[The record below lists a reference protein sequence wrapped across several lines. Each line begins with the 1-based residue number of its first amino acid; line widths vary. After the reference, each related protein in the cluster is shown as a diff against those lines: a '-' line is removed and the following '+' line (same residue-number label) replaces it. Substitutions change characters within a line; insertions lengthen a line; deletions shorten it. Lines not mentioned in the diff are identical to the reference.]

1 MSETSQN
8 LRLPPH
14 NEEAEQSVL
23 GSMMLDRAAL
33 STAMEFLDAESFYRP
48 AHQKIYA
55 AIINLDERGEPVDQI
70 SVVDELKRS
79 DDLQAAGGAYYITE
93 LTEKIPSTANAR
105 YYARLVMES
114 SALRALIQLSAE
126 LSTEAYETRER
137 VDDLLEKA
145 ESKIFELSEKRF
157 KTADFVKIRTAL
169 DEAFAQVDK
178 FHENPGGIRGV
189 ATGFDQLDNVTSGF
203 QNSDLIILAA
213 RPSMGKT
220 ALSLSIA
227 RNAAIDHGHKIAIF
241 SLEMSNYQLAM
252 RLLCSEAK
260 VDAHLVRTGRLPSNL
275 WPNLSSAAG
284 RLADA
289 EIYLD
294 DAASLNITELRAK
307 ARRLK
312 ADKDIDVIIVD
323 YLQLLQ
329 GSGRVESRQQEISQI
344 SRSLKMLAKEL
355 NIPVIALS
363 QLSRAVEMRGGDKRP
378 ILSDLRESGSI
389 EQDADVVMFI
399 YRAEKYV
406 SDEESLEEVKGL
418 AEIIVAKQRNGPTDT
433 IKLSFIDRF
442 ASFQNLAG
450 YAPAPAETAGSA
462 EEPF

>member
-14 NEEAEQSVL
+14 NEEAEQSII
-23 GSMMLDRAAL
+23 GSIMLDHMAL
-33 STAMEFLDAESFYRP
+33 SAAMKFLEPRSFYRP
-48 AHQKIYA
+48 AHQKIYNA
-55 AIINLDERGEPVDQI
+55 VLDLDGRGEPVDQI
-70 SVVDELKRS
+70 TVVDELKRS
-79 DDLQAAGGAYYITE
+79 GDLQAVGGAYYITE
-93 LTEKIPSTANAR
+93 LTEKVPSTANAE

-137 VDDLLEKA
+137 VDVLLEKA

-157 KTADFVKIRTAL
+157 RIGDFVPIRTAL
-169 DEAFAQVDK
+169 DEAFAQADK

-189 ATGFDQLDNVTSGF
+189 ATGFEKLDEITSGF
-203 QNSDLIILAA
+203 QNSDLIIIAA

-220 ALSLSIA
+220 ALSLSVA
-227 RNAAIDHGHKIAIF
+227 RNAAVKYGHKVAIF

-275 WPNLSSAAG
+275 WPRLSTAAG
-284 RLADA
+284 NLAEA
-289 EIYLD
+289 QIFLD
-294 DAASLNITELRAK
+294 DSASLNITELRAK

-312 ADKDIDVIIVD
+312 AEKDIDLIIVD
-323 YLQLLQ
+323 YMQLLQ

-344 SRSLKMLAKEL
+344 SRSFKMLAKEL
-355 NIPVIALS
+355 DLPIVALS
-363 QLSRAVEMRGGDKRP
+363 QLSRAVETRGGDKRP

-399 YRAEKYV
+399 YRPEKYGV
-406 SDEESLEEVKGL
+406 LDDDGNTQEGI
-418 AEIIVAKQRNGPTDT
+418 AELIVAKQRNGPTGT
-433 IKLSFIDRF
+433 IRLSFIDKF
-442 ASFQNLAG
+442 ASFENLSA
-450 YAPAPAETAGSA
+450 YTPATQPTGGTPD
-462 EEPF
+462 PF

>member
-1 MSETSQN
+1 MNETSQN

-14 NEEAEQSVL
+14 NEEAEQSVI
-23 GSMMLDRAAL
+23 GSMMLDRMAL
-33 STAMEFLDAESFYRP
+33 SAAMELLDPESFYRP
-48 AHQKIYA
+48 AHQKICA
-55 AIINLDERGEPVDQI
+55 AILNLDGRGEPVDQI

-79 DDLQAAGGAYYITE
+79 GDLQAAGGAYYITE

-105 YYARLVMES
+105 YYAKLVMES

-137 VDDLLEKA
+137 VDDLLDKA

-157 KTADFVKIRTAL
+157 KTGDFVPMRTAL

-189 ATGFDQLDNVTSGF
+189 ATGFDALDNVTSGF
-203 QNSDLIILAA
+203 QNSDLIIIAA

-220 ALSLSIA
+220 ALCLSIA
-227 RNAAIDHGHKIAIF
+227 RNAAIDHGHKIALF

-252 RLLCSEAK
+252 RLLCSEAR

-275 WPNLSSAAG
+275 WPKLSTAAG
-284 RLADA
+284 KLADA

-294 DAASLNITELRAK
+294 DSASLNITELRAK

-312 ADKDIDVIIVD
+312 ADKDIDLIIVD
-323 YLQLLQ
+323 YMQLLQ
-329 GSGRVESRQQEISQI
+329 GTGRVESRQQEISQI

-355 NIPVIALS
+355 DLPVVALS
-363 QLSRAVEMRGGDKRP
+363 QLSRAVETRGGDKRP

-399 YRAEKYV
+399 YRAEKYTAH
-406 SDEESLEEVKGL
+406 DDESLDEVKGL
-418 AEIIVAKQRNGPTDT
+418 AEIIIAKQRNGPTDT
-433 IKLSFIDRF
+433 IKLTFIDRF
-442 ASFQNLAG
+442 ASFQNLAA
-450 YAPAPAETAGSA
+450 YAPPVQSDGGSS
-462 EEPF
+462 EPF

>member
-1 MSETSQN
+1 LSETTQN

-14 NEEAEQSVL
+14 NEDAEQSVL
-23 GSMMLDRAAL
+23 GSMMLDRTAL
-33 STAMEFLDAESFYRP
+33 SAAMEFLDPESFYRP
-48 AHQKIYA
+48 AHQKIFN
-55 AIINLDERGEPVDQI
+55 AILNLDGRGEPVDQI

-79 DDLQAAGGAYYITE
+79 GDLQATGGAYYITE

-137 VDDLLEKA
+137 VDDLLGKA

-157 KTADFVKIRTAL
+157 KSADFIRIRTAL
-169 DEAFAQVDK
+169 DEAFAQADK
-178 FHENPGGIRGV
+178 FHENPGDIRGV
-189 ATGFDQLDNVTSGF
+189 ATGFEKLDEITSGF
-203 QNSDLIILAA
+203 QKSDLIIVAA

-220 ALSLSIA
+220 ALALSIA
-227 RNAAIDHGHKIAIF
+227 RNAAVKYHRKIGIF

-252 RLLCSEAK
+252 RLLCSEAR

-275 WPNLSSAAG
+275 WPRLSTAAG
-284 RLADA
+284 NLAEA

-294 DAASLNITELRAK
+294 DSASLNITELRAK

-312 ADKDIDVIIVD
+312 ADKDIDLIIVD
-323 YLQLLQ
+323 YMQLLQ
-329 GSGRVESRQQEISQI
+329 GTGRFESRQQEISLI

-355 NIPVIALS
+355 DLPVVALS
-363 QLSRAVEMRGGDKRP
+363 QLSRAVETRGGDRRP

-399 YRAEKYV
+399 YRPERYGVLDENGNTQEGIAE
-406 SDEESLEEVKGL
+406 L
-418 AEIIVAKQRNGPTDT
+418 IISKQRNGPTGSVT
-433 IKLSFIDRF
+433 LSFIDKF
-442 ASFQNLAG
+442 ASFENLAG
-450 YAPAPAETAGSA
+450 YTPTPPDAGGSS
-462 EEPF
+462 EPF

>member
-23 GSMMLDRAAL
+23 GSTMLDRMAL
-33 STAMEFLDAESFYRP
+33 SSAMEFLEPESFYRP
-48 AHQKIYA
+48 AHQKIFN
-55 AIINLDERGEPVDQI
+55 AILNLDSRGEPVDQI
-70 SVVDELKRS
+70 SVVDELKRAG
-79 DDLQAAGGAYYITE
+79 DLQAAGGAYYVSE
-93 LTEKIPSTANAR
+93 LTEKIPSTANTR
-105 YYARLVMES
+105 YYAKLVMES

-157 KTADFVKIRTAL
+157 KTADFVRMRTAL

-189 ATGFDQLDNVTSGF
+189 ATGFDVLDNVTSGF

-220 ALSLSIA
+220 ALALSLA
-227 RNAAIDHGHKIAIF
+227 RNAAIEHGHKIGFF

-284 RLADA
+284 KLADA

-294 DAASLNITELRAK
+294 DSASLNITELRAK

-312 ADKDIDVIIVD
+312 ADKDIDMIVVD
-323 YLQLLQ
+323 YMQLLQ
-329 GSGRVESRQQEISQI
+329 GTGRVESRQQEISQI

-355 NIPVIALS
+355 NIPVLALS

-389 EQDADVVMFI
+389 EQDADIVMFI
-399 YRAEKYV
+399 YRAEKYL
-406 SDEESLEEVKGL
+406 SDEDSLEDVKGL
-418 AEIIVAKQRNGPTDT
+418 AEIIIAKQRNGPTDT
-433 IKLSFIDRF
+433 VKLTFIDRF
-442 ASFQNLAG
+442 ASFQNLAAYTPTPPSG
-450 YAPAPAETAGSA
+450 GDPT
-462 EEPF
+462 EPF

>member
-23 GSMMLDRAAL
+23 GSMMLDRSAL
-33 STAMEFLDAESFYRP
+33 SAAMEILDSSSFYRP
-48 AHQKIYA
+48 AHQKIFT

-79 DDLQAAGGAYYITE
+79 ENLQAAGGAYYVSEI
-93 LTEKIPSTANAR
+93 TEKIPSTANAR
-105 YYARLVMES
+105 FYARLVMES

-145 ESKIFELSEKRF
+145 ERKIFELSEKRF
-157 KTADFVKIRTAL
+157 KTADFVQMSEAL
-169 DEAFAQVDK
+169 DAAFAQVDK

-189 ATGFDQLDNVTSGF
+189 PSGFTALDDMTSGF
-203 QNSDLIILAA
+203 QKSDLIIVAA

-220 ALSLSIA
+220 ALALSMA
-227 RNAAIDHGHKIAIF
+227 RNAAIGHGKKIAIF
-241 SLEMSNYQLAM
+241 SLEMSNYQLAL

-260 VDAHLVRTGRLPSNL
+260 VSSHAVRTGKLASNL
-275 WPNLSSAAG
+275 WPNLSDAAG
-284 RLADA
+284 RLGPAN
-289 EIYLD
+289 IYLD
-294 DAASLNITELRAK
+294 DSASLNITELRAK
-307 ARRLK
+307 SRRLK
-312 ADKDIDVIIVD
+312 ADKDVDLIIVD

-329 GSGRVESRQQEISQI
+329 GSGRFESRQQEISLI

-355 NIPVIALS
+355 DIPVIALS

-389 EQDADVVMFI
+389 EQDADIVMFI
-399 YRAEKYV
+399 FRAEKYEH
-406 SDEESLEEVKGL
+406 DEDKLREVEGL
-418 AEIIVAKQRNGPTDT
+418 AEILIAKQRNGPTG
-433 IKLSFIDRF
+433 KVNVAFIDKF
-442 ASFQNLAG
+442 ASFQNLAA
-450 YAPAPAETAGSA
+450 YTPQAPDMGSN

>member
-1 MSETSQN
+1 MNETSQN

-23 GSMMLDRAAL
+23 GSMMLDGMAL
-33 STAMEFLDAESFYRP
+33 SAAMEFLEPESFYRP
-48 AHQKIYA
+48 AHQKIYQ
-55 AIINLDERGEPVDQI
+55 AILNLDDRGEPVDQI
-70 SVVDELKRS
+70 SVVDELKRAG
-79 DDLQAAGGAYYITE
+79 DLQAIGGAYYVSE

-137 VDDLLEKA
+137 VDELLEKA

-157 KTADFVKIRTAL
+157 KTADFVRLRSAL
-169 DEAFAQVDK
+169 DEAFAQADK
-178 FHENPGGIRGV
+178 FHADPGGIRGV
-189 ATGFDQLDNVTSGF
+189 ATGFSQLDEITSGF
-203 QNSDLIILAA
+203 QKSDLIIIAA

-220 ALSLSIA
+220 ALALSVA
-227 RNAAIDHGHKIAIF
+227 RNAAVKYHHKIAIF

-252 RLLCSEAK
+252 RLLCSEAR

-275 WPNLSSAAG
+275 WPRLSSAAG
-284 RLADA
+284 DLAEA
-289 EIYLD
+289 NIFLD
-294 DAASLNITELRAK
+294 DSASLNITELRAK

-312 ADKDIDVIIVD
+312 ADKDIDLIIVD
-323 YLQLLQ
+323 YMQLLQ
-329 GSGRVESRQQEISQI
+329 GTGRVESRQQEISQI
-344 SRSLKMLAKEL
+344 SRSFKMLAKEL
-355 NIPVIALS
+355 DIPIVALS
-363 QLSRAVEMRGGDKRP
+363 QLSRAVETRGGDKRP

-399 YRAEKYV
+399 YRPEKYGVLDDDGNTQEGIAELIV
-406 SDEESLEEVKGL
+406 S
-418 AEIIVAKQRNGPTDT
+418 KQRNGPTGT
-433 IKLSFIDRF
+433 VKLSFIDKF
-442 ASFQNLAG
+442 ASFENLSG
-450 YAPAPAETAGSA
+450 YSGAAAPAASSG

>member
-14 NEEAEQSVL
+14 NEEAEQSVI
-23 GSMMLDRAAL
+23 GSMMLDRMAL
-33 STAMEFLDAESFYRP
+33 SSAMEFLEPESFYRP
-48 AHQKIYA
+48 AHQKIFN
-55 AIINLDERGEPVDQI
+55 AILNLDARGEPVDQI
-70 SVVDELKRS
+70 SVVDELNRS
-79 DDLQAAGGAYYITE
+79 GDLQAAGGAYYITE

-157 KTADFVKIRTAL
+157 KTADFVRIRSAL
-169 DEAFAQVDK
+169 DEAFAQADK

-189 ATGFDQLDNVTSGF
+189 ATGFDALDDITSGF
-203 QNSDLIILAA
+203 QKSDLIIVAA

-220 ALSLSIA
+220 ALALSLA
-227 RNAAIDHGHKIAIF
+227 RNAAVKYGTKIGIF

-275 WPNLSSAAG
+275 WPRLSTAAG
-284 RLADA
+284 NLAEA

-294 DAASLNITELRAK
+294 DSASLNITELRAK

-312 ADKDIDVIIVD
+312 ADKEIDCIIVD
-323 YLQLLQ
+323 YMQLLQ
-329 GSGRVESRQQEISQI
+329 GTGRVESRQQEISQI
-344 SRSLKMLAKEL
+344 SRSFKMLAKEL
-355 NIPVIALS
+355 DLPIIALS
-363 QLSRAVEMRGGDKRP
+363 QLSRAVETRGGDKRP

-399 YRAEKYV
+399 YRPEKYGV
-406 SDEESLEEVKGL
+406 LDDNGNTQEGI
-418 AEIIVAKQRNGPTDT
+418 AELIVAKQRNGPTGT
-433 IKLSFIDRF
+433 VKLSFIDKF
-442 ASFQNLAG
+442 ASFENLSA
-450 YAPAPAETAGSA
+450 YAPSAPQNEGAP
-462 EEPF
+462 EPF

>member
-14 NEEAEQSVL
+14 NEEAEQSII
-23 GSMMLDRAAL
+23 GSMMLDHMAL
-33 STAMEFLDAESFYRP
+33 SAAMKFLEPRSFYRP
-48 AHQKIYA
+48 AHQKIYNA
-55 AIINLDERGEPVDQI
+55 VLNLDGRGEPVDQI
-70 SVVDELKRS
+70 TVVDELKRS
-79 DDLQAAGGAYYITE
+79 GDLQAVGGAYYITE
-93 LTEKIPSTANAR
+93 LTEKVPSTANAE

-137 VDDLLEKA
+137 VDVLLEKA

-157 KTADFVKIRTAL
+157 RIGDFVPIRTAL
-169 DEAFAQVDK
+169 DEAFVQADK
-178 FHENPGGIRGV
+178 FHNNPGGIRGV
-189 ATGFDQLDNVTSGF
+189 ATGFEKLDDVTSGF
-203 QNSDLIILAA
+203 QNSDLIIIAA

-220 ALSLSIA
+220 ALALSIA
-227 RNAAIDHGHKIAIF
+227 RNASVKYGHKIAIF

-275 WPNLSSAAG
+275 WPRLSTAAG
-284 RLADA
+284 NLAEA
-289 EIYLD
+289 EIFLD
-294 DAASLNITELRAK
+294 DSASLNITELRAK

-312 ADKDIDVIIVD
+312 AEKDIDLIIVD
-323 YLQLLQ
+323 YMQLLQ

-344 SRSLKMLAKEL
+344 SRSFKMLAKEL
-355 NIPVIALS
+355 DLPIVALS
-363 QLSRAVEMRGGDKRP
+363 QLSRAVETRGGDKRP

-399 YRAEKYV
+399 YRPEKYGV
-406 SDEESLEEVKGL
+406 LDDDGNTQEGI
-418 AEIIVAKQRNGPTDT
+418 AELIVAKQRNGPTGT
-433 IKLSFIDRF
+433 VRLSFIDKF
-442 ASFQNLAG
+442 ASFENLSA
-450 YAPAPAETAGSA
+450 YTPAATPGGGNQDQ
-462 EEPF
+462 F